1 VRAPS
6 AVAACFAVV
15 MCVVFP
21 GSVVP
26 LGAQEERVPQPF
38 PSLRAENLLGEEVEI
53 PAGLPGE
60 VQVIFV
66 AFQQRQQPRVNTWL
80 AVADALEADFPGL
93 RYFEFPTIARPYR
106 LMKPI
111 IDNGMR
117 SGIQAEAAR
126 ARTITVFT
134 NVRRFVEATG
144 LPGTDDIAVFLLDSE
159 GRIRFRDTGVRT
171 EAREAALREAIAEVF
186 GEGQRQGEGGAG
198 PNLPG

>member
-1 VRAPS
+1 MRSPQVRAAS
-6 AVAACFAVV
+6 AAAVCFAVV
-15 MCVVFP
+15 MCVVSP

-26 LGAQEERVPQPF
+26 LGAQEEPVAPLF
-38 PSLRAENLLGEEVEI
+38 PTLRAENLLGDEIEI

-66 AFQQRQQPRVNTWL
+66 AFQQQQQPRVNTWL

-134 NVRRFVEATG
+134 NVRRFVEVTG

-159 GRIRFRDTGVRT
+159 GRVRFRETGVRT
-171 EAREAALREAIAEVF
+171 PEKEEALREVIVSIR
-186 GEGQRQGEGGAG
+186 GEAG
-198 PNLPG
+198 